1 MASCRRRCRW
11 RCRKIKVSW
20 DTGHVLMPKIFRNVS
35 LSSAL
40 YKCYKGVDPFA
51 WGIVYARPRGVG
63 RSPSAY
69 VTYLLTPFS
78 RPMHRPSF
86 TTLAISLIKPFLM
99 AGFLLSTGLG
109 VFSWAYMKQRRNKR
123 DRKRD
128 LEEMD
133 SFLMNLPHVSNLYLT
148 TPDSWHRLF
157 NSIDRH

>member
-1 MASCRRRCRW
+1 
-11 RCRKIKVSW
+11 
-20 DTGHVLMPKIFRNVS
+20 
-35 LSSAL
+35 
-40 YKCYKGVDPFA
+40 
-51 WGIVYARPRGVG
+51 
-63 RSPSAY
+63 
-69 VTYLLTPFS
+69 
-78 RPMHRPSF
+78 
-86 TTLAISLIKPFLM
+86 M

-148 TPDSWHRLF
+148 TPDSLHRLF